1 MTPNQT
7 KPFIENLKRNNIL
20 IVEDHPSLADIL
32 RRIITAYGARV
43 SYVDSGNKALTQV
56 KRKPPDL
63 ILLDLSLPDMDG
75 LEVATRLRQNE
86 NTKSVPILLMSAS
99 PNKKRMFT
107 ERVQRLHSQ
116 TIRYHRVV
124 GPNFKVYAIEFATGP
139 RRASKLS
146 PRKCSTTGLRF
157 RRSPHPSLF

>member
-7 KPFIENLKRNNIL
+7 KPVIENLKRKNIL

-32 RRIITAYGARV
+32 RRIITAYGACV

-99 PNKKRMFT
+99 PNKKRECLRSGCNDFILKPFDIT
-107 ERVQRLHSQ
+107 ELLARIS
-116 TIRYHRVV
+116 
-124 GPNFKVYAIEFATGP
+124 
-139 RRASKLS
+139 
-146 PRKCSTTGLRF
+146 RF
-157 RRSPHPSLF
+157 MQ

>member
-7 KPFIENLKRNNIL
+7 KPFIENLKRKNIL

-32 RRIITAYGARV
+32 RRIITTYGARV

-63 ILLDLSLPDMDG
+63 ILLDLNLPDMDG

-86 NTKSVPILLMSAS
+86 NTKRSE
-99 PNKKRMFT
+99 
-107 ERVQRLHSQ
+107 ER
-116 TIRYHRVV
+116 RV
-124 GPNFKVYAIEFATGP
+124 GKEERT
-139 RRASKLS
+139 
-146 PRKCSTTGLRF
+146 
-157 RRSPHPSLF
+157 

>member
-1 MTPNQT
+1 MTPNKT
-7 KPFIENLKRNNIL
+7 KPFIENLKRKNIL
-20 IVEDHPSLADIL
+20 IVEDHPYFSDIL

-99 PNKKRMFT
+99 PNKKRECLRSGCNDFIRSE
-107 ERVQRLHSQ
+107 ER
-116 TIRYHRVV
+116 RV
-124 GPNFKVYAIEFATGP
+124 GKEWSNQSGKWN
-139 RRASKLS
+139 
-146 PRKCSTTGLRF
+146 
-157 RRSPHPSLF
+157 